1 MGGLVS
7 CGFTKQKRCELERQ
21 KPILTQLASTE
32 LLLIRHAPSLTS
44 GCLAGRSDVPADC
57 SDARALAALRAAI
70 GSVNHRVMS
79 PARRCMET
87 AAALW
92 PDMAAPETDACLW
105 EQDFGD
111 WEGMATA
118 GLPDLGTL
126 APDALAILRPPGGES
141 FSDLCGRAAPAL
153 EALAARA
160 GRVAVVAHSGLV
172 RAALALALGTRNGA
186 LAFQVAPLS
195 LTRLT
200 RFHGM
205 GWSIDC
211 VNWTV
216 TDSGPTRQNLAPGGN
231 AT

>member
-1 MGGLVS
+1 MGPLVS

-21 KPILTQLASTE
+21 KPILTQLAATE
-32 LLLIRHAPSLTS
+32 LLLIRHAPSQT
-44 GCLAGRSDVPADC
+44 GGRLAGRSDVPADC
-57 SDARALAALRAAI
+57 SDARALAELRAAI
-70 GSVNHRVMS
+70 GRVEHRVMS

-92 PDMAAPETDACLW
+92 PDMTAPEIDARLW

-111 WEGMATA
+111 WEGLATA
-118 GLPDLGTL
+118 DLPDFGSLS
-126 APDALAILRPPGGES
+126 PDALAILRPPRGES
-141 FSDLCGRAAPAL
+141 FSDLCDRAAPTL
-153 EALAARA
+153 EALAARG
-160 GRVAVVAHSGLV
+160 GRVAVVAHGGLV
-172 RAALALALGTRNGA
+172 RAVLALALGTRNGA

-205 GWSIDC
+205 GWSVDC

-216 TDSGPTRQNLAPGGN
+216 TDSGPTRHKLAPGGN